1 MKQKKAVMILL
12 VIFAIVGIIFAILGG
27 RLLQSAIKL
36 QKTAIKTEAVI
47 TDIETKRDSD
57 GDITHTVYV
66 EFDANGET
74 YYGKSNFYHSGMH
87 IGEKTTVYYNPKDP
101 NHFTGSGNIFGS
113 VMFVII
119 GSIFVAIGFGGLL
132 NGVCKT
138 NTKKKLR
145 ENGEKIYADFDHVEV
160 NDMFEMNGK
169 NPFVVI
175 CQYIHPNG
183 ENMEFKSENLWENP
197 TEKIEQNDIKK
208 FPVYV
213 DLENPKKYY
222 LSLEEITT
230 K

>member
-1 MKQKKAVMILL
+1 MKQKNVVMILFI
-12 VIFAIVGIIFAILGG
+12 IFAIIGIIFAILGG

-36 QKTAIKTEAVI
+36 KRTAIKTEAVI

-57 GDITHTVYV
+57 GDTSYTVYV
-66 EFDANGET
+66 EFEANGEE
-74 YYGKSNFYHSGMH
+74 YHGKSDFYHSGMYV
-87 IGEKTTVYYNPKDP
+87 GGTTTVYYNPEDP
-101 NHFTGSGNIFGS
+101 NHFKGSGNIFGS

-138 NTKKKLR
+138 NTKKKLI

-160 NDMFEMNGK
+160 NEMFEMNGK

-183 ENMEFKSENLWENP
+183 ENMEFKSENLWEDP
-197 TEKIEQNDIKK
+197 TEKIEQNNITK

-222 LSLEEITT
+222 LSLEEIT
-230 K
+230 KK